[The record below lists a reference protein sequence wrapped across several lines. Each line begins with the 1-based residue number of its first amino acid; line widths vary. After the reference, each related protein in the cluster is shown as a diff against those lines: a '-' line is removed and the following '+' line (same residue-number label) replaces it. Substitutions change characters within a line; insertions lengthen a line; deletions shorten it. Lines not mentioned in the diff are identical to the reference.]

1 MSYNTKNY
9 TEQGGNVTHFGGK
22 VIFEEGS
29 QVEGLPT
36 AENLPSTATSA
47 QIINVLKEA
56 GIMVPDQW
64 NISSNLIP
72 SPTEEVLIENHSKVQ
87 AVIIGEDVITII
99 VDPDELTE
107 SQSSDPAQ
115 GTHKWLGLEI
125 GTGISD
131 ITKVKYSGES
141 LTSADATEA
150 ASVGCQEGSFVL
162 YVRAEELI
170 QTPKQI
176 SLKADGYALK
186 TMLIKVERPV
196 EE

>member
-1 MSYNTKNY
+1 
-9 TEQGGNVTHFGGK
+9 
-22 VIFEEGS
+22 
-29 QVEGLPT
+29 
-36 AENLPSTATSA
+36 
-47 QIINVLKEA
+47 
-56 GIMVPDQW
+56 MVPDQW

-115 GTHKWLGLEI
+115 GKHKWLGLEI

-131 ITKVKYSGES
+131 ITKVKYNGES

-186 TMLIKVERPV
+186 TMLIKVERQV